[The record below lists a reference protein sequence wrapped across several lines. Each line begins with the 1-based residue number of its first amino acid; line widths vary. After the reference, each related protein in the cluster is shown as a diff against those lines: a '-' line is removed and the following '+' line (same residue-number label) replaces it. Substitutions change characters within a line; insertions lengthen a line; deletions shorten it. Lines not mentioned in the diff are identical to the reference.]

1 MWRPHSWALS
11 KTKGSYRIIET
22 TEIRI
27 KYFGILLFGEGADIF
42 SGGGG
47 A

>member
-1 MWRPHSWALS
+1 MKRIYDEEALAWATS
-11 KTKGSYRIIET
+11 
-22 TEIRI
+22 